1 RHAVQ
6 TALHG
11 EDDGNG
17 GRANDRPRT
26 APARPLEAGGAG
38 HRPPGPAPLDREEGP
53 LPTGGAGPPRPILA
67 ASFRPVSRTTDGQRR
82 KNMNQPIDRKALEA
96 KFGKVWTAQELEQE
110 FVVTAFIGLTVVV
123 RRKADDVVGTLEFTN
138 RPHLFY
144 NFQPQKGAE

>member
-1 RHAVQ
+1 
-6 TALHG
+6 
-11 EDDGNG
+11 
-17 GRANDRPRT
+17 
-26 APARPLEAGGAG
+26 
-38 HRPPGPAPLDREEGP
+38 
-53 LPTGGAGPPRPILA
+53 
-67 ASFRPVSRTTDGQRR
+67 
-82 KNMNQPIDRKALEA
+82 MNQPIDRKALEA